1 MEKEIQNVGA
11 HEDEPKIPNDQ
22 FLRNEDPLNSTTTL
36 NFKNVMRSTDAGGKN
51 DDHRQ
56 KQAQQMNIQAPHN
69 EEYLR
74 DEHDRTR
81 TQVESPEDMKNQQM
95 DMRTLDKED
104 IKFIDDR
111 LGG

>member
-1 MEKEIQNVGA
+1 
-11 HEDEPKIPNDQ
+11 
-22 FLRNEDPLNSTTTL
+22 
-36 NFKNVMRSTDAGGKN
+36 MRSTDAGDKS

-56 KQAQQMNIQAPHN
+56 KQAQQMNIQAPQN

-74 DEHDRTR
+74 DEHDRIR